1 MKRFRNALFAIVGL
15 SLTFAGAAA
24 SADAQDSA
32 KDRQV
37 SLLVRTLVAQVDDFQ
52 YGLNYELKNNPP
64 AGAPVNAGDVNRTL
78 RNLQAKVSEF
88 DENFARKRD
97 NRDDVGFIITAAR
110 DVDGALATIQLDQ
123 RLQNDWAEVKKSVDS
138 LAVHY
143 GITPNWNYRI
153 SNATRG
159 TKRDPQRTVST
170 PSYNRGGLSGTYTL
184 DTTRSENIADIVSA
198 SGVESGNRQD
208 LESKLEA
215 PEQITLD
222 VRGNQ
227 VTLSTSKASPVT
239 VVADGTEKVERGSG
253 RTVRLKAT
261 LRGDELVVSSL
272 GGETD
277 YTVTFASMDGGRTLK
292 VTRRITTDYL
302 NETIFAESF
311 YNRSDNVAG
320 PVVDPPTATPDDNDT
335 SGGYS
340 TNDPG
345 DRVGSN
351 LPNPTI
357 AQARTGEFIVPNGMV
372 LTANLE
378 NLVDTKISQN
388 NDRFKLT
395 VQSPMEFR
403 GAVIEGY
410 ISGVGR
416 SGRVSGSSNITFN
429 FQSITLRDGQRY
441 DFAGT
446 LQGVKDQYGKVVKV
460 DAEGTVR
467 GDSQTNETAKRGG
480 LGAGAGAIIGAITGG
495 LKGAAIGAV
504 IGGGAGAGSV
514 IATGR
519 EDIRLLQGTTLTIQ
533 SSSPIRGQDRSSE
546 N

>member
-64 AGAPVNAGDVNRTL
+64 AGAPVNAADVNRSL
-78 RNLQAKVSEF
+78 RNLQAKVSAF

-110 DVDGALATIQLDQ
+110 DVDAALATIQLDQ
-123 RLQNDWAEVKKSVDS
+123 RLQNDWAELKRSVDS

-143 GITPNWNYRI
+143 GITPNWNFRI

-159 TKRDPQRTVST
+159 TSRDPQRTASKA
-170 PSYNRGGLSGTYTL
+170 PYNSGGLSGTYTL

-277 YTVTFASMDGGRTLK
+277 YTVTFTSTDGGRTLK

-378 NLVDTKISQN
+378 NLIDTKVSQN

>member
-1 MKRFRNALFAIVGL
+1 MKRLRNALFAIAGL
-15 SLTFAGAAA
+15 SLVFAGAAV
-24 SADAQDSA
+24 SADAQTTRNE
-32 KDRQV
+32 RQV
-37 SLLVRTLVAQVDDFQ
+37 TLLVRTLVAQVDDFQ

-64 AGAPVNAGDVNRTL
+64 AGTRVNAADVNRSL
-78 RNLQAKVSEF
+78 RNLQEKVSAF
-88 DENFARKRD
+88 DENFARKRE

-110 DVDGALATIQLDQ
+110 DVDGALANFPLDQ
-123 RLQNDWAEVKKSVDS
+123 RLQNDWADLKKSIDS
-138 LAVHY
+138 LAANY
-143 GITPNWNYRI
+143 GVTPSWTGRI

-159 TKRDPQRTVST
+159 TSRDPLRSAPPASV
-170 PSYNRGGLSGTYTL
+170 RGGLSGTYTL
-184 DTTRSENIADIVSA
+184 DTARSENIADIVSA
-198 SGVESGNRQD
+198 SGVQSTNRQD

-215 PEQITLD
+215 PEQISLD
-222 VRGNQ
+222 VRGSQ
-227 VTLSTSKASPVT
+227 VTLATTKASPVT
-239 VVADGTEKVERGSG
+239 VIADGTEKVERGGG

-277 YTVTFASMDGGRTLK
+277 YTITFASQDGGRTLK

-302 NETIFAESF
+302 NETIFAESV

-320 PVVDPPTATPDDNDT
+320 LGIDPAAPVPADDNGT

-340 TNDPG
+340 SNDPN
-345 DRVGSN
+345 DRVGTN

-357 AQARTGEFIVPNGMV
+357 AQGRAGDFIVPNGMV

-378 NLVDTKISQN
+378 NLIDTKVSQN
-388 NDRFKLT
+388 NDRFRLT

-446 LQGVKDQYGKVVKV
+446 LQGVKDQYGKVVRV
-460 DAEGTVR
+460 DTEGTVR
-467 GDSQTNETAKRGG
+467 SESQTRETTKRGG
-480 LGAGAGAIIGAITGG
+480 IGAGAGAIIGAITGG
-495 LKGAAIGAV
+495 LKGAAIGAI

-533 SSSPIRGQDRSSE
+533 SSSPIRSE
-546 N
+546 NRVSEN

>member
-15 SLTFAGAAA
+15 SLTFAGAAN
-24 SADAQDSA
+24 AQTSA
-32 KDRQV
+32 KERQV
-37 SLLVRTLVAQVDDFQ
+37 SLLIRSLVAQVDDFQ

-64 AGAPVNAGDVNRTL
+64 TGTRVNAADVNRSL
-78 RNLQAKVSEF
+78 RQLQEKVSTF

-110 DVDGALATIQLDQ
+110 DVDGALATIPLDQ

-138 LAVHY
+138 LAVQY

-159 TKRDPQRTVST
+159 TNRDPQRTA
-170 PSYNRGGLSGTYTL
+170 PKASYNSGGLSGTYTL
-184 DTTRSENIADIVSA
+184 DTTRSENIADIVTA

-239 VVADGTEKVERGSG
+239 VVADGTEKVERTGS
-253 RTVRLKAT
+253 RSVRLKAT

-302 NETIFAESF
+302 NETVFAESF

-320 PVVDPPTATPDDNDT
+320 TGTDPVAPASNDNDT

-340 TNDPG
+340 SNDPA
-345 DRVGSN
+345 DRVGTN

-357 AQARTGEFIVPNGMV
+357 GQARTGEFVVPNGMI

-446 LQGVKDQYGKVVKV
+446 LQGVRDQYGKVVKV

-480 LGAGAGAIIGAITGG
+480 LGAGAGAIIGAISGG
-495 LKGAAIGAV
+495 LKGAAIGAI

-533 SSSPIRGQDRSSE
+533 SSSPIRGQDRGSE

>member
-24 SADAQDSA
+24 SADAQTSA

-52 YGLNYELKNNPP
+52 YGLNYELKNNPA
-64 AGAPVNAGDVNRTL
+64 AGASVNAGDVNRAL

-159 TKRDPQRTVST
+159 TNRDPQRTVST

-277 YTVTFASMDGGRTLK
+277 YTVTFTSMDGGRTLK

-345 DRVGSN
+345 DRAGSN

-357 AQARTGEFIVPNGMV
+357 AQARTGEFIVPNGMI

-403 GAVIEGY
+403 GAMIEGY

-446 LQGVKDQYGKVVKV
+446 LQGVKDQYGKAVKV

-533 SSSPIRGQDRSSE
+533 SSSPIRGQDRNSE

>member
-1 MKRFRNALFAIVGL
+1 MKRLRNALFAIAGL
-15 SLTFAGAAA
+15 SLVFAGAAA
-24 SADAQDSA
+24 SADAQNSRNE
-32 KDRQV
+32 RQV
-37 SLLVRTLVAQVDDFQ
+37 TLLVRTLVAQVDDFQ

-64 AGAPVNAGDVNRTL
+64 AGARVNAADVNRSL
-78 RNLQAKVSEF
+78 RNLQEKVSAF
-88 DENFARKRD
+88 DENFAQKRE
-97 NRDDVGFIITAAR
+97 NRDDVGFIITAAK
-110 DVDGALATIQLDQ
+110 DVDGALATIPLNQ
-123 RLQNDWAEVKKSVDS
+123 RLHGDWADLKKSIDS
-138 LAVHY
+138 LAAGY
-143 GITPNWNYRI
+143 GVTPDWTGRI

-159 TKRDPQRTVST
+159 TNRDPLRNA
-170 PSYNRGGLSGTYTL
+170 PSASYAGGLAGTYTL
-184 DTTRSENIADIVSA
+184 DTARSENVADIVSA
-198 SGVESGNRQD
+198 SGVQSSDRQD

-215 PEQITLD
+215 PEQIALD

-227 VTLSTSKASPVT
+227 VTLATSKASPVT
-239 VVADGTEKVERGSG
+239 VVADGSEKVERGNG
-253 RTVRLKAT
+253 RTVRLRAT

-277 YTVTFASMDGGRTLK
+277 YTITFTSMDGGRTLK

-302 NETIFAESF
+302 SETIFAESF

-320 PVVDPPTATPDDNDT
+320 LGIDPSAPAVDNTATGD
-335 SGGYS
+335 YS
-340 TNDPG
+340 SNDPN
-345 DRVGSN
+345 DRPGAH
-351 LPNPTI
+351 LPNPSI
-357 AQARTGEFIVPNGMV
+357 GAGRTGEFVVPNGMI

-378 NLVDTKISQN
+378 NMIDTQVSQN
-388 NDRFKLT
+388 NDRFRLT
-395 VQSPMEFR
+395 VQSPLEFR

-429 FQSITLRDGQRY
+429 FQSITLRNCQRY

-446 LQGVKDQYGKVVKV
+446 LQGVKDHYGKVVRV
-460 DAEGTVR
+460 DTEGTVR
-467 GDSQTNETAKRGG
+467 SESQTKETTKRGG
-480 LGAGAGAIIGAITGG
+480 IGAGAGAIIGAITGG
-495 LKGAAIGAV
+495 LKGAAIGAI

-533 SSSPIRGQDRSSE
+533 SSSPIRREEGVSE